1 LRSIPLLCLSANNIQ
16 HIKVLLYLLLSVIF
30 FREDHV
36 ITSLEAG
43 TPIPSSDNTSRSD
56 SHLKATSNKRSDMAL
71 SNDLLGKKI
80 PKK

>member
-1 LRSIPLLCLSANNIQ
+1 M
-16 HIKVLLYLLLSVIF
+16 IF